1 MKTTR
6 NQYDFVCEPNS
17 IRIFAEESTKKNR
30 TLDVELQVNGK
41 SALFGAYSIRL
52 FTPEEAIEKIKI
64 FCNGILMFTEDE
76 IQDYVEEDRIM
87 LALNAYRFL
96 KTVRTKNGGII
107 WQRP

>member
-1 MKTTR
+1 
-6 NQYDFVCEPNS
+6 
-17 IRIFAEESTKKNR
+17 
-30 TLDVELQVNGK
+30 
-41 SALFGAYSIRL
+41 
-52 FTPEEAIEKIKI
+52 
-64 FCNGILMFTEDE
+64 MFTEDE